1 MSGMV
6 SRCKHLSKRR
16 DCKQAKDA
24 ERLAPK
30 GDEGGRGAECSP
42 LVNTHPSGE

>member
-1 MSGMV
+1 MV

-24 ERLAPK
+24 DRLAPK
-30 GDEGGRGAECSP
+30 GMEGVEELSALLS
-42 LVNTHPSGE
+42 